1 MQLRSNAMIELI
13 IICFITIL
21 FGSLILEGLRAI
33 ILGLWWMLSLPK
45 RAFNQMFH
53 SKGQA

>member
-21 FGSLILEGLRAI
+21 FGSLILEGLQAI